1 MYVGHWRQ
9 RLQGI
14 LQSHLVVIILT
25 RTNCSHH
32 FDAHKSNELK
42 SRGEVRKK
50 KDARRSQKNRT
61 CAEIILTGPWDLRE
75 TPIAMARA
83 LSICSTTELIE
94 SRRWGSC
101 CQLSVIQR
109 TTSGFIFRICSS
121 KNTWVCMCVQ
131 GLVVWV

>member
-50 KDARRSQKNRT
+50 KTRGEARKTERAQK
-61 CAEIILTGPWDLRE
+61 LFSP
-75 TPIAMARA
+75 A
-83 LSICSTTELIE
+83 LGI
-94 SRRWGSC
+94 
-101 CQLSVIQR
+101 
-109 TTSGFIFRICSS
+109 
-121 KNTWVCMCVQ
+121 
-131 GLVVWV
+131 